1 MLLEKSPALVS
12 FCSFALLIL
21 LKAPTLTGALR
32 TRQSPQNPD
41 FGQFP
46 ISH

>member
-12 FCSFALLIL
+12 FCSFAPLIL
-21 LKAPTLTGALR
+21 LKAPALTGALQ
-32 TRQSPQNPD
+32 TRQSPQNAD

-46 ISH
+46 LSH